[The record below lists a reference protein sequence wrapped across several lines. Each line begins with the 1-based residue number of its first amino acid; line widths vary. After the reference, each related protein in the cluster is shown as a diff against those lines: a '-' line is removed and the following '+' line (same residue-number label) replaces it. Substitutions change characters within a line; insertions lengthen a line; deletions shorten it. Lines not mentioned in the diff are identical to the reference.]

1 MALTFDDLRGKR
13 VGIFGLGV
21 EGQAAI
27 GRVLGLA
34 QSVVLVD
41 DAPCSLQGA
50 LVTSEGGLQALR
62 SCDVVLKTPGIPK
75 DRADVKELQRAGVVM
90 TSGLDLWLH
99 SVDSAS
105 VVAITGTKGKST
117 TTTVFGHLANGL
129 GIDTLVAGNIG
140 VVPYD
145 QEVRT
150 TQRLTVLELSSF
162 QVSSL
167 TMSPP
172 LVGIT
177 SLGQDH
183 LDWHGSVETYV
194 ADKLAL
200 ASRPGARLAIVADTP
215 ELRAVAEQLGPR
227 PRFVAP
233 TALDGEIASLLGL
246 VGSHHR
252 ENVAV
257 ARALLEE
264 VLGPQQEAHL
274 LAAARGYQPLESRF
288 FQLDSLGDISVID
301 DSLATNPLPTI
312 AGLAALGDQTV
323 ALIAGG
329 QDRGVDY
336 LPLVEALAARSAP
349 TYVAC
354 LAEAGAVI
362 AGALSGTTQ
371 LTVEHVATLDEA
383 VDRAVAWLKGRG
395 VLLLSPAAPSFGQF
409 ENYRERSLVFQRAV
423 DRHREAPTLPH

>member
-21 EGQAAI
+21 EGQAAFR
-27 GRVLGLA
+27 RVVGLA
-34 QSVVLVD
+34 HSVVLVD
-41 DAPCSLQGA
+41 DAPSSLQGA
-50 LVTSEGGLQALR
+50 LVTSEGGLQALQL
-62 SCDVVLKTPGIPK
+62 CDVVLKTPGIPK
-75 DRADVKELQRAGVVM
+75 DRAEVGELQRAGVVM
-90 TSGLDLWLH
+90 TSGLSLWLH
-99 SVDSAS
+99 SVDPAT

-145 QEVRT
+145 PKVRT

-162 QVSSL
+162 QVSGL

-215 ELRAVAEQLGPR
+215 ELRAVTKMLGPE

-233 TALDGEIASLLGL
+233 TPLDGEIASLLGL
-246 VGSHHR
+246 FGKHHC

-257 ARALLEE
+257 ARALLEH
-264 VLGPQQEAHL
+264 VLGPQKEADL
-274 LAAARGYQPLESRF
+274 LEAARGYQPLESRF
-288 FQLDSLGDISVID
+288 VPLDSLGEISVID

-312 AGLAALGDQTV
+312 AGLAALGNQTV

-336 LPLVEALAARSAP
+336 QPLVDALAARSAP

-362 AGALSGTTQ
+362 AAALSGTSQ
-371 LTVEHVATLDEA
+371 VTVELFATLDDA
-383 VDRAVAWLKGRG
+383 VRDAVAWLKGSG

-409 ENYRERSLVFQRAV
+409 ENYRERSLAFQRAV
-423 DRHREAPTLPH
+423 DLYREDPTPS